1 MVIYT
6 YPTIQ
11 NFKVNMLLLLV
22 FRNNTIIQQGCIK
35 LKVIEL
41 KKKLNHCFHQNIK

>member
-11 NFKVNMLLLLV
+11 NFKVNMLLLF

-35 LKVIEL
+35 LKLIEL
-41 KKKLNHCFHQNIK
+41 KKKLNHCFSPKY

>member
-11 NFKVNMLLLLV
+11 NFKVNMLLLLLF

-35 LKVIEL
+35 LKLIEF
-41 KKKLNHCFHQNIK
+41 KKKVKSLFSPKY